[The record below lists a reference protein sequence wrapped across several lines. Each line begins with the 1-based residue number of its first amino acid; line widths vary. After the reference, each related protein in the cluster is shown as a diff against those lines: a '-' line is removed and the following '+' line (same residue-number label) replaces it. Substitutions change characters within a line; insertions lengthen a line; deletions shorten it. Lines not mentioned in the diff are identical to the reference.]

1 VSAGEL
7 EERIGYAFREPAL
20 LETALSHPSYANEID
35 GSRGNERL
43 EFLGDAVLGLV
54 IARLLYDAHE
64 DWHEGDLT
72 RARAALVNGESLT
85 RRARALGLDG
95 LVKLGRTERRSGGE
109 PKERILANCFEALV
123 GAVYLDGGLEPVVAL
138 ARRVFG
144 EDVSAEGPLP
154 RRDPKTELQEW
165 AHATRQETPRY
176 RTVVDTGAEA
186 DAERFTVEVALGD
199 EVLGRGIGRSK
210 RSAELAAA
218 SAALARRPA

>member
-1 VSAGEL
+1 MSASVL
-7 EERIGYAFREPAL
+7 AERIGYAFREPELA
-20 LETALSHPSYANEID
+20 ETALSHPSWANELD
-35 GSRGNERL
+35 GGRGNERL

-54 IARLLYDAHE
+54 IARLLYEAHA

-72 RARAALVNGESLT
+72 RARSGLVNGESLA
-85 RRARALGLDG
+85 RRARALGLG
-95 LVKLGRTERRSGGE
+95 ELVKLGKTERRGGGE
-109 PKERILANCFEALV
+109 PNERILANCFEAVV
-123 GAVYLDGGLEPVVAL
+123 GAVYLDGGLEPVLAL

-144 EDVSAEGPLP
+144 DDLRAEGPRP

-165 AHATRQETPRY
+165 AHARRRETPRY

-186 DAERFTVEVALGD
+186 DAERFTVEVAIGD

-218 SAALARRPA
+218 SAALARRKE